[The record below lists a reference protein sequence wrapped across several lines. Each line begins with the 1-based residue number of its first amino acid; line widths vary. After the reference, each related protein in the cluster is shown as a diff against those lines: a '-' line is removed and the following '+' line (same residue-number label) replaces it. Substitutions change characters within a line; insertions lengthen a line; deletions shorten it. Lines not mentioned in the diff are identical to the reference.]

1 LLCGCKKAG
10 TTRGSAEGV
19 AAQVERDSSREA
31 IMPRLPALLD
41 KVAETASNYR
51 ITRFERGYALWRF
64 RAWSHRSSGW
74 RIVAQHGTK
83 DAAEQDLAH
92 RLDLEPEAPKPT
104 VIMACIVYAGPD
116 PGDYWGW
123 A

>member
-1 LLCGCKKAG
+1 
-10 TTRGSAEGV
+10 
-19 AAQVERDSSREA
+19 
-31 IMPRLPALLD
+31 MPRLPVLLR
-41 KVAETASNYR
+41 KAEETASNYR
-51 ITRFERGYALWRF
+51 VTRFERGYALWRF

-104 VIMACIVYAGPD
+104 VIMACIVYADPD
-116 PGDYWGW
+116 PGDWCGW
-123 A
+123 I